1 MQRHM
6 FILSAVILIGAA
18 KSGLA
23 DDKVDYEKQI
33 QPIFIESC
41 GKCHGKEKAS
51 GKMRLNTA
59 AGLKEKW
66 DADKKLI
73 VAGEPEKSEL
83 YERLVLPAADKK
95 RMPKGGDPLPK
106 EKIELIAK

>member
-1 MQRHM
+1 MLKRIFVLM
-6 FILSAVILIGAA
+6 AA
-18 KSGLA
+18 IVAGTAGSVAA

-41 GKCHGKEKAS
+41 GKCHGAEKAS

-73 VAGEPEKSEL
+73 VPGDPEKSEL
-83 YERLVLPAADKK
+83 YERLVLPADKRSRPSRSPKK
-95 RMPKGGDPLPK
+95 RSS
-106 EKIELIAK
+106 